1 MSNIFCGPLW
11 LSILQRIC
19 EVSVGGK
26 QVGVFFLADNFF
38 FAEGDKKNYSAK
50 KKTPTFFHLRSLRKN
65 VAKYS
70 TKGGHKK
77 YYSPK
82 IKKIIHQQTKL
93 LIQRK
98 HHYTF
103 DMTFLCPPPSYYFS
117 GNLQTISTSPL
128 FL

>member
-1 MSNIFCGPLW
+1 MVFPLDDNF
-11 LSILQRIC
+11 
-19 EVSVGGK
+19 
-26 QVGVFFLADNFF
+26 VFGDNFF
-38 FAEGDKKNYSAK
+38 SWLIIFFSPKATKKITQPRK
-50 KKTPTFFHLRSLRKN
+50 KPPLFFHLRSLRKN

-98 HHYTF
+98 HHYTS
-103 DMTFLCPPPSYYFS
+103 DMTFLCLPSSYYFS
-117 GNLQTISTSPL
+117 RNQQTFSIPPL
-128 FL
+128 MLYRI

>member
-1 MSNIFCGPLW
+1 MIANKYIIRIMVFPLDDNF
-11 LSILQRIC
+11 
-19 EVSVGGK
+19 VFGDNF
-26 QVGVFFLADNFF
+26 FFLADNFF

-103 DMTFLCPPPSYYFS
+103 DMTFLCLPSSYYFS
-117 GNLQTISTSPL
+117 RNQQTFSIPPL
-128 FL
+128 MLYRI